1 MRAQLPQQI
10 ARLQLKRDDVV
21 WECDSHIAN
30 RFAQSASIV
39 LVLLLGAAMAVAL
52 KRAMPLTVYLLAFIP
67 AVTNIFMVSGGQ
79 LLMSNGNIF
88 VGSALMWGGNLLLL
102 SVLYVTWRRIVR
114 N

>member
-1 MRAQLPQQI
+1 M
-10 ARLQLKRDDVV
+10 RDDVV
-21 WECDSHIAN
+21 WECDSHVAN

-39 LVLLLGAAMAVAL
+39 LVLLLGAALAVAM

-79 LLMSNGNIF
+79 LLMSDGKVL
-88 VGSALMWGGNLLLL
+88 VGSVVMWGGNFLLF
-102 SVLYVTWRRIVR
+102 SVLFLTWRRIVR